1 MTSLNS
7 TNPVADATRLHAE
20 ATAAAGALL
29 QPHTEAWAA
38 RWEQG
43 SLEAAGD
50 LRLAQSLNASLY
62 VFFFVFCFFF
72 LVAGTGLYLS
82 FQSLLFFLLL

>member
-62 VFFFVFCFFF
+62 VFFLFF